1 MRPKFLVAIA
11 GAFVIGLP
19 PLPEVSTSAYTQ
31 RPAVE
36 ISQPPPPPN
45 APPPN
50 GTRPG
55 GGLEPEN
62 PACSALNDDLHAL
75 IPIENPVLT
84 ATAYPTILFYV
95 PFGAEEVEHG
105 EFSLLL
111 WPAEETRLYRTRFQL
126 PESPGVV
133 SVTIPEIPTNAL
145 AEGQI
150 YRWYF
155 QLYCTGG
162 DGTQPDLTLHG
173 AIQRVA
179 STPER
184 SQQIQM
190 GSPDIW
196 YDALAYVANSLQ
208 TSPQDNQL
216 RNQWQDLLALIEAE
230 TVKDAAFVGPV
241 LPLED

>member
-1 MRPKFLVAIA
+1 MMRPKFLVAIA
-11 GAFVIGLP
+11 VVISLS
-19 PLPEVSTSAYTQ
+19 PLPGLSDSAYTQ
-31 RPAVE
+31 LSAVE

-95 PFGAEEVEHG
+95 PFGAQEVEYG

-111 WPAEETRLYRTRFQL
+111 WPNEDVRLYKTRFLL

-155 QLYCTGG
+155 QLYCEGG
-162 DGTQPDLTLHG
+162 EGTQPDLTLHG

-179 STPER
+179 STPQR
-184 SQQIQM
+184 SEQIQA

-196 YDALAYVANSLQ
+196 YDTLAHVADGLQ
-208 TSPQDNQL
+208 ASPQDNQL
-216 RNQWQDLLALIEAE
+216 QAQWQELLALIEAE
-230 TVKDAAFVGPV
+230 MVTDEAFVGPV
-241 LPLED
+241 LLLDE